1 MENNL
6 IENNRIFSKVF
17 MWLFVGIFLSFG
29 VAYYVSTNEN
39 MIYNI
44 FSTSKYYFIILAEF
58 VLVIFLSA
66 RTRKMSYLSAIISYL
81 LYSFVSGLTLSI
93 FFVVFQISSILSIF
107 ALTAIILLVFG
118 LIGMFTKIDLT
129 KFGTYLLMALF
140 GVVLAMIVNFF
151 FKSETFDLAIT
162 IVGLILFIIY
172 IAYDVQ
178 KIKKNLYMVENEN
191 CLAIIGA
198 LDLYLDFINI
208 FIKLLTLFGKRND

>member
-6 IENNRIFSKVF
+6 MENNRVFSKVF

-29 VAYYVSTNEN
+29 VAYYVYTNEN
-39 MIYNI
+39 MVYNI

-58 VLVIFLSA
+58 GLVVFLSA
-66 RTRKMSYLSAIISYL
+66 RTKKMSYLSAIISYL
-81 LYSFVSGLTLSI
+81 LYSFVSVLTLSI
-93 FFVVFQISSILSIF
+93 FFVAFQMTSILSIF
-107 ALTAIILLVFG
+107 AVTSIILLIFG
-118 LIGMFTKIDLT
+118 LIGMFTKMDLT
-129 KFGTYLLMALF
+129 KFGTYLLMALL
-140 GVVLAMIVNFF
+140 GIVVATILNMFF
-151 FKSETFDLAIT
+151 QSESFDLAIT

>member
-1 MENNL
+1 
-6 IENNRIFSKVF
+6 
-17 MWLFVGIFLSFG
+17 
-29 VAYYVSTNEN
+29 
-39 MIYNI
+39 
-44 FSTSKYYFIILAEF
+44 
-58 VLVIFLSA
+58 
-66 RTRKMSYLSAIISYL
+66 MSYLSAIISYL

-93 FFVVFQISSILSIF
+93 FFVAFQMTSILSIF
-107 ALTAIILLVFG
+107 AVTSIILLIFG
-118 LIGMFTKIDLT
+118 LIGMFTKMDLT
-129 KFGTYLLMALF
+129 KFGTYLLMALL
-140 GVVLAMIVNFF
+140 GIVVATILNMFF
-151 FKSETFDLAIT
+151 QSESFDLAIT